1 MPLDQNQLT
10 EMYRKMVT
18 IRTFIRQAHAE
29 SQAGNIPVAVAAN
42 VGEEGSA
49 VGVCAA
55 LRTEDCITSTHRSLG
70 HAIAKGM
77 DVRTIMAELFG
88 RSGGCCQGKGGA
100 MHIADFSVGM
110 LGANGIVGGGLPIAT
125 GAALAAQLE
134 GNDNVAVAF
143 FGDGASNE
151 GTFHSSLNLAS
162 IWKLPIIFVCENNG
176 WGLAVPASYAL
187 SVQDVS
193 VRAISYD
200 IPGVTVD
207 GTDVIGVYEVMEQ
220 AVARARS
227 GGGPTLIECKN
238 YRWDTNSDT
247 KEEDVRGGLNDPVQ
261 SMRARLVEDG
271 VVGDA
276 IQQVEREVEALVAD
290 AVAFALASPFPN
302 PEDALTDVFAT

>member
-18 IRTFIRQAHAE
+18 IRTFIGQAHGE

-187 SVQDVS
+187 SVSDWEGKAYLL
-193 VRAISYD
+193 RASTGRTEI
-200 IPGVTVD
+200 V
-207 GTDVIGVYEVMEQ
+207 
-220 AVARARS
+220 
-227 GGGPTLIECKN
+227 KN
-238 YRWDTNSDT
+238 LGELW
-247 KEEDVRGGLNDPVQ
+247 
-261 SMRARLVEDG
+261 A
-271 VVGDA
+271 A
-276 IQQVEREVEALVAD
+276 AEALLKRPCDPLDPALLS
-290 AVAFALASPFPN
+290 ALADSSSS
-302 PEDALTDVFAT
+302 